1 MVVYKHSFTA
11 LPIHVLLCAFKFQP
25 YAIIFKVKHR
35 ATRKSHVVCY
45 CNSFGSIRLF
55 CSTFIQKQW
64 NNLISYRFPPALY
77 FLPFKCKL
85 FRIQLLL
92 MSLMPTLAMPLS
104 WCCYYHWNT
113 CDTVFS
119 IRSLSPGVFLF
130 YFPLLTLFFS
140 PWYKEMLM
148 GGRNICIRAHCGTAG
163 TLRALQ
169 NGAGAVLR
177 VGWRC
182 LSTGCKRGCS

>member
-1 MVVYKHSFTA
+1 MLFAIATASALSGYFVLPSFKNNEIISF
-11 LPIHVLLCAFKFQP
+11 PIDSPPLFIFYLLSVSSLEYSCCLW
-25 YAIIFKVKHR
+25 
-35 ATRKSHVVCY
+35 VC
-45 CNSFGSIRLF
+45 
-55 CSTFIQKQW
+55 
-64 NNLISYRFPPALY
+64 
-77 FLPFKCKL
+77 
-85 FRIQLLL
+85 
-92 MSLMPTLAMPLS
+92 LMPTLAMPLS

-119 IRSLSPGVFLF
+119 IRSLSPAFFLF

-163 TLRALQ
+163 TLCALQ

-182 LSTGCKRGCS
+182 LSTGRKHGCS